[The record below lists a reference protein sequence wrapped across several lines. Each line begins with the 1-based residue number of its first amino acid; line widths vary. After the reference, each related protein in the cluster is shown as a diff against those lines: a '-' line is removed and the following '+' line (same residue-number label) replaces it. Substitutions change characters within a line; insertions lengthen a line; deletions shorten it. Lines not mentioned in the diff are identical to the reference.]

1 MKKKN
6 SFLSVLL
13 DTRHNGRN
21 LSFVMVIAAW
31 IILTVLQKSGGVSSL
46 VAGLLVPI
54 TCYMVAALGL
64 NLNVGISG
72 ELNLGQAGFMSVG
85 AFTAV
90 CVSGYLASAVGI
102 APVRLAIA
110 MICGALVAVLFG
122 FLIGIPVLKLQGDYL
137 AIVTLAFG
145 QIIKSLI
152 TNMYLGFDEN
162 GFQFSFVQ
170 NNCSLAPG
178 GKMLLNGPMGATGT
192 QRISTFT
199 AGVILV
205 LIALI
210 IIYNLIYSKSGRA
223 IMAARD
229 NRIAAEL
236 SGINISATKMLS
248 FVVSAGLAGAA
259 GALYGLNYS
268 TLVPNKFDFNTSI
281 LILVYVVLG
290 GLGNMNGAMIA
301 TVVLVL
307 LPELLRSL
315 QDYRMLI
322 YAVILILIMIL
333 TNNVTIKTW
342 IKKLKP
348 GRAAAAASS
357 DGKEVQ

>member
-1 MKKKN
+1 MKSKR
-6 SFLSVLL
+6 SVFSVLL
-13 DTRHNGRN
+13 DARHRSRTISYC
-21 LSFVMVIAAW
+21 LVIAAW
-31 IILTVLQKSGGVSSL
+31 AVITLLQSSGHVSSL

-54 TCYMVAALGL
+54 TCYVVAALGL
-64 NLNVGISG
+64 NLNVGVSG

-90 CVSGYLASAVGI
+90 CVSGYLAPSLSF
-102 APVRLAIA
+102 APVRLLLA
-110 MICGALVAVLFG
+110 MICGALTAALFG

-152 TNMYLGFDEN
+152 TNMYLGFDAN

-192 QRISTFT
+192 QRIATFT
-199 AGVILV
+199 AGVLLV
-205 LIALI
+205 LFALV

-223 IMAARD
+223 IMACRD

-236 SGINISATKMLS
+236 SGINISATKMLA

-290 GLGNMNGAMIA
+290 GLGNMTGTIIA
-301 TVVLVL
+301 TVVLLL

-322 YAVILILIMIL
+322 YAVILILIMLL
-333 TNNVTIKTW
+333 TNNAALKTR
-342 IKKLKP
+342 LKQLRA
-348 GRAAAAASS
+348 GRSGGRKEAA
-357 DGKEVQ
+357 

>member
-1 MKKKN
+1 MKSKK
-6 SFLSVLL
+6 SFFSVLL
-13 DTRHNGRN
+13 DTRHRGRTV
-21 LSFVMVIAAW
+21 SFTLVIAAW
-31 IILTVLQKSGGVSSL
+31 LIITILQSGGHVSSL

-54 TCYMVAALGL
+54 TCYIVAALGL
-64 NLNVGISG
+64 NLNVGVSG

-90 CVSGYLASAVGI
+90 CISGRLASTVTA
-102 APVRLAIA
+102 APVRLVIA
-110 MICGALVAVLFG
+110 MIGGCLVAVLFG
-122 FLIGIPVLKLQGDYL
+122 LVIGIPVLKLQGDYL

-170 NNCSLAPG
+170 NTCDLAPG

-192 QRISTFT
+192 QRIATFT
-199 AGVILV
+199 AGILLV
-205 LIALI
+205 LAALI

-236 SGINISATKMLS
+236 SGISISSTKMLS

-290 GLGNMNGAMIA
+290 GLGNMTGTIIA

-322 YAVILILIMIL
+322 YAVILILIMLL
-333 TNNVTIKTW
+333 TNNEHLKTW
-342 IKKLKP
+342 VKKIRA
-348 GRAAAAASS
+348 GRAGA
-357 DGKEVQ
+357 GKEAA